1 MKETSLEWLEKEV
14 VELHFQV
21 LKTQLLL
28 DYIVQKNNIQNL
40 PSKESMKAIED
51 LVLESIN
58 KKFPDIEIKKK

>member
-40 PSKESMKAIED
+40 PSKESMK
-51 LVLESIN
+51 
-58 KKFPDIEIKKK
+58 